1 MAKKVSIP
9 PAGFEDLT
17 PDEKVQY
24 VQDLWDYVVA
34 DASKV
39 PVPIGTATS
48 SMSVWPNTTPLH
60 MKESLGRRFASSCC
74 ENWLSRN
81 PAEISRWPKSLSVR
95 GAADIRGGTVV
106 RESTTGIGQRVHLTI

>member
-1 MAKKVSIP
+1 MAKTVSIP

-39 PVPIGTATS
+39 PVPDWHRRILDERLAEYHAAPDEGKG
-48 SMSVWPNTTPLH
+48 WPEVRNQLLQDLAER
-60 MKESLGRRFASSCC
+60 KSGR
-74 ENWLSRN
+74 
-81 PAEISRWPKSLSVR
+81 
-95 GAADIRGGTVV
+95 D
-106 RESTTGIGQRVHLTI
+106 